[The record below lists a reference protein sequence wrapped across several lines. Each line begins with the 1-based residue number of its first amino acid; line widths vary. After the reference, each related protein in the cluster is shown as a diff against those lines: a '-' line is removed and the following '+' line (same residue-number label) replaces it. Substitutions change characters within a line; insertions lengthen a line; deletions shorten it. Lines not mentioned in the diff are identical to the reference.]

1 MKKKNVLNAVTG
13 YGFMLP
19 SFVLLLLFVLIPIV
33 VAFYWSTL
41 KYNGMNPGTF
51 VGLNNFKEIFKDP
64 NFIRALK
71 NTLRFMLTSVPLQ
84 TSCSLGVAA
93 LLAHNL
99 RNRFGEFI
107 RGALFIPVLCSAALI
122 GGIMQYIFAADD
134 GSLANVLLNF
144 LGVDKVNW
152 LGNAKVAPWVVIGI
166 SVWKSLGYFVVIFY
180 AAIMDIPVNLFE
192 AAEIDGA
199 NKWQQFWH
207 ITLPNIKSVLFMV
220 ITVGTIW
227 SFQFFD
233 LAYVMTAGGP
243 SFSNVSIVYLIYNKA
258 FKDFRLGYAC
268 AIGVLLFFLMLIV
281 NLIQRLL
288 MKEDD

>member
-64 NFIRALK
+64 NFFRALK

-99 RNRFGEFI
+99 RNRFGD
-107 RGALFIPVLCSAALI
+107 R
-122 GGIMQYIFAADD
+122 
-134 GSLANVLLNF
+134 
-144 LGVDKVNW
+144 
-152 LGNAKVAPWVVIGI
+152 
-166 SVWKSLGYFVVIFY
+166 
-180 AAIMDIPVNLFE
+180 
-192 AAEIDGA
+192 
-199 NKWQQFWH
+199 
-207 ITLPNIKSVLFMV
+207 KSVV
-220 ITVGTIW
+220 
-227 SFQFFD
+227 
-233 LAYVMTAGGP
+233 
-243 SFSNVSIVYLIYNKA
+243 
-258 FKDFRLGYAC
+258 
-268 AIGVLLFFLMLIV
+268 
-281 NLIQRLL
+281 
-288 MKEDD
+288 